1 MLDTACDLLAPELR
15 PVAPQP
21 NCPQS
26 MKIYEDH
33 RNVSGDLMVNNGSD
47 RGTICLSIQRTFSSS
62 FLLRS

>member
-1 MLDTACDLLAPELR
+1 MIFSVGRNSVLDTACDLLAPELR

-33 RNVSGDLMVNNGSD
+33 RNVSGDL
-47 RGTICLSIQRTFSSS
+47 I
-62 FLLRS
+62 